1 MSAVFLDYATVDDGD
16 LDPTTLQASAPG
28 LRFLANTSQA
38 DVIEAIRDCEIVLL
52 NKLKITAE
60 VMAAS
65 PKLRLI
71 ALSATGTNNIDVVAA
86 ADRDAVQAQA
96 RAVLAL
102 VAQLEAACDEL
113 STLAYDLVPD
123 EVALGNL
130 LETVPEFD
138 ALRAELRRL
147 RDNGDEFETE
157 DEREQR

>member
-1 MSAVFLDYATVDDGD
+1 MDDYD
-16 LDPTTLQASAPG
+16 LIPTKPG
-28 LRFLANTSQA
+28 Y
-38 DVIEAIRDCEIVLL
+38 
-52 NKLKITAE
+52 
-60 VMAAS
+60 AA
-65 PKLRLI
+65 
-71 ALSATGTNNIDVVAA
+71 DVVAA

-157 DEREQR
+157 DEREQRQRDGRLTRDEYEWRRECDETERGLNAQFARDAALDCNWRD

>member
-1 MSAVFLDYATVDDGD
+1 MDDYD
-16 LDPTTLQASAPG
+16 LIPTKPG
-28 LRFLANTSQA
+28 Y
-38 DVIEAIRDCEIVLL
+38 
-52 NKLKITAE
+52 
-60 VMAAS
+60 AA
-65 PKLRLI
+65 
-71 ALSATGTNNIDVVAA
+71 DVVAA

-157 DEREQR
+157 EEREQRQRDGRLTRDEYEWRRECDETERGLNAQFARDAALDCNWRD

>member
-1 MSAVFLDYATVDDGD
+1 MDDYD
-16 LDPTTLQASAPG
+16 LIPTKPG
-28 LRFLANTSQA
+28 Y
-38 DVIEAIRDCEIVLL
+38 
-52 NKLKITAE
+52 
-60 VMAAS
+60 AA
-65 PKLRLI
+65 
-71 ALSATGTNNIDVVAA
+71 DVVAA
-86 ADRDAVQAQA
+86 SDRDAVQAQA

-123 EVALGNL
+123 EGALGNL

-157 DEREQR
+157 DEREQRQRDGRLTRDEYEWRRECDETERGLNAQFARDAALDCNWRD

>member
-1 MSAVFLDYATVDDGD
+1 MDDYD
-16 LDPTTLQASAPG
+16 LIPSKPG
-28 LRFLANTSQA
+28 YVA
-38 DVIEAIRDCEIVLL
+38 
-52 NKLKITAE
+52 
-60 VMAAS
+60 
-65 PKLRLI
+65 
-71 ALSATGTNNIDVVAA
+71 DVVAA

-147 RDNGDEFETE
+147 RDNGDGFETE
-157 DEREQR
+157 EEREQRQRDGRLTRDEYEWRRECDETERGLNAQFARDAALDCNWRD

>member
-1 MSAVFLDYATVDDGD
+1 MDDYDYD
-16 LDPTTLQASAPG
+16 LIPTKPG
-28 LRFLANTSQA
+28 YGA
-38 DVIEAIRDCEIVLL
+38 
-52 NKLKITAE
+52 
-60 VMAAS
+60 
-65 PKLRLI
+65 
-71 ALSATGTNNIDVVAA
+71 DVVAA

-96 RAVLAL
+96 RTVLAL

-157 DEREQR
+157 DEREQRQRDGRLTRDEYEWRRECDETERGLNAQFARDAALDCNWRD

>member
-1 MSAVFLDYATVDDGD
+1 MDDYD
-16 LDPTTLQASAPG
+16 LIPSKPG
-28 LRFLANTSQA
+28 YVA
-38 DVIEAIRDCEIVLL
+38 
-52 NKLKITAE
+52 
-60 VMAAS
+60 
-65 PKLRLI
+65 
-71 ALSATGTNNIDVVAA
+71 DVVAA

-113 STLAYDLVPD
+113 STLAYDLVPG

-157 DEREQR
+157 DEREQRQRDGRLTRDEYEWRRECDETERGLNAQFARDAALDCNWRD

>member
-1 MSAVFLDYATVDDGD
+1 MDDYD
-16 LDPTTLQASAPG
+16 LIPTKPG
-28 LRFLANTSQA
+28 Y
-38 DVIEAIRDCEIVLL
+38 
-52 NKLKITAE
+52 
-60 VMAAS
+60 AA
-65 PKLRLI
+65 
-71 ALSATGTNNIDVVAA
+71 DVVAA

-147 RDNGDEFETE
+147 RDNGDGFETE
-157 DEREQR
+157 DEREQRQRDGRLTRDEYEWRRECDETERGLNAQFARDAALDCNWRD

>member
-1 MSAVFLDYATVDDGD
+1 MDDYD
-16 LDPTTLQASAPG
+16 LIPTKPG
-28 LRFLANTSQA
+28 Y
-38 DVIEAIRDCEIVLL
+38 
-52 NKLKITAE
+52 
-60 VMAAS
+60 AA
-65 PKLRLI
+65 
-71 ALSATGTNNIDVVAA
+71 DVVAA

-113 STLAYDLVPD
+113 STLAYALVPD

-157 DEREQR
+157 DEREQRQRDGRLTRDEYEWRRECDETERGLNAQFARDAALDCNWRD